1 MPFYVLKRQS
11 GEYLALLGNQ
21 WVSDLRE
28 AAVFTSRSN
37 ASNAIRRAWQD
48 ECVIERIVRLPNRI
62 PRTPRHVPSAQA
74 MKPT

>member
-48 ECVIERIVRLPNRI
+48 ECVIERIVRLPIVFRAL
-62 PRTPRHVPSAQA
+62 RDMCRVRRR
-74 MKPT
+74 